1 MKFKYSVLFHI
12 LMTDIIRSKLEGLN
26 CDSIFDYDQQI
37 PVLSWENSW
46 VLRKLVNHSEIA
58 GC

>member
-1 MKFKYSVLFHI
+1 
-12 LMTDIIRSKLEGLN
+12 MTDIIRSKLEGLN